1 MSAASIVFV
10 FFRLIDI
17 DFYNLNLFN
26 HSSNYYVLFV
36 LIQKVPKKSRL
47 LKIS

>member
-1 MSAASIVFV
+1 MKENY
-10 FFRLIDI
+10 LII
-17 DFYNLNLFN
+17 KSHLTYV
-26 HSSNYYVLFV
+26 YVLFV